1 MVEIFKIASLRSWK
15 SRRRSW
21 MRKGE
26 KVKLY
31 YSKTSEIIYMP

>member
-1 MVEIFKIASLRSWK
+1 MVPIVDIACGISWK

-26 KVKLY
+26 KVELY
-31 YSKTSEIIYMP
+31 LEKISDMIYMP